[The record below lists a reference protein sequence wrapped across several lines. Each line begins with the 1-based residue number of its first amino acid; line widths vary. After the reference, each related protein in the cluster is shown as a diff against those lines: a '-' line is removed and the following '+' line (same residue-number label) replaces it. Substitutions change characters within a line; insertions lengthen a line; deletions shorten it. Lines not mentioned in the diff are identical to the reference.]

1 MICSGSYNIIIKKG
15 IVIISVWTAARGQ
28 SFRVIQDKKSIGFI
42 KYKTGETVNS
52 HPNDLRLFQE
62 FHSEAKERA
71 PSTFQLQPII
81 ITQARDSSVL
91 LYLALVSIYPNATLN
106 KQHLMGLLM
115 CPNM

>member
-1 MICSGSYNIIIKKG
+1 M
-15 IVIISVWTAARGQ
+15 AARGQ
-28 SFRVIQDKKSIGFI
+28 SFCIIQDKKSIGFI

-62 FHSEAKERA
+62 FYSEAKERA

-81 ITQARDSSVL
+81 TTQGRDSSVL

-106 KQHLMGLLM
+106 KQHLMSLLM
-115 CPNM
+115 CANM